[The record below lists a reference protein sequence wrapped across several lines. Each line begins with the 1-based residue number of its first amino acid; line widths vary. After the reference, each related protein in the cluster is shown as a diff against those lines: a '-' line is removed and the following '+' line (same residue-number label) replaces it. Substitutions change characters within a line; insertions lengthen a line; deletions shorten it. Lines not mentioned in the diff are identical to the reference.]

1 MFELRLVV
9 EGVVEG
15 SIDPIQVG
23 LKIMIDK
30 YDRFE
35 WVEIVSFYPPAQ
47 LLHIIQIKEA
57 NDGVEEMLEVMLGEG
72 CAD

>member
-1 MFELRLVV
+1 MV
-9 EGVVEG
+9 
-15 SIDPIQVG
+15 
-23 LKIMIDK
+23 DK